1 MRFASLVVLSAVA
14 ALPTALAAQRSADDM
29 ITIQANEVL
38 DGTGRVLE
46 HARIVVRDGRIASVD
61 EGTRAVPAGPVYDLR
76 GLTVLPGLIDVHS
89 HVAWYFNR
97 QGRLHERGDG
107 DGPEE
112 ETLGAV
118 HNMYLTL
125 MAGVTTIQSPGSPAD
140 KSLREWSARGEIPGP
155 RILTSLRPIT
165 SGTPDEIRATVRERK
180 AQGADFIKIFASK
193 SIRDGG
199 ALSMTDAQLEAA
211 CGEAK
216 QLGLR
221 TLVHA
226 HSAESIRAAV
236 RAGCTEIEHGI
247 FATDDE
253 LHLMAEHD
261 VWFDPQCGLVFHNYL
276 DNRPKYEGIG
286 NYNEE
291 GFASMERAIPLAI
304 DVMKR
309 ALKTPGLRVLF
320 GTDAVAGAHG
330 RNAEDLVCRV
340 REVGDTP
347 MHTIVAAT
355 SLAAQSL
362 GLADTTGRIA
372 PGLSADIIAVDG
384 DPLHDITALQR
395 VVFVMKGG
403 VVYKNASVARRA
415 MKVSQ

>member
-1 MRFASLVVLSAVA
+1 MRFASLVVLSAAA
-14 ALPTALAAQRSADDM
+14 ALPTALAAQRPTDDM
-29 ITIQANEVL
+29 ITMQANEVL

-46 HARIVVRDGRIASVD
+46 HARIVVRDGRIVSVD
-61 EGTRAVPAGPVYDLR
+61 EGTRAAPNGPVYDLR

-253 LHLMAEHD
+253 LHLRAEHG
-261 VWFDPQCGLVFHNYL
+261 VWFDPQCGLVFHN
-276 DNRPKYEGIG
+276 
-286 NYNEE
+286 
-291 GFASMERAIPLAI
+291 
-304 DVMKR
+304 
-309 ALKTPGLRVLF
+309 
-320 GTDAVAGAHG
+320 
-330 RNAEDLVCRV
+330 
-340 REVGDTP
+340 
-347 MHTIVAAT
+347 
-355 SLAAQSL
+355 
-362 GLADTTGRIA
+362 
-372 PGLSADIIAVDG
+372 
-384 DPLHDITALQR
+384 
-395 VVFVMKGG
+395 
-403 VVYKNASVARRA
+403 
-415 MKVSQ
+415 